1 MSKKKKTQSELILDT
16 LMTGNNLL
24 LKEITKMASEA
35 SAQEVKIQSV
45 SNIMTKLS
53 DPGRSS
59 TGHFIIKNKTPEGY
73 AYSLV
78 PEILNL
84 APEEIY
90 GLTRK
95 TGKDRFTLKMA
106 VQKIPELEKYAQKTV
121 KTAGRK
127 KSAAKKPGKKG
138 AVSTRSVTP
147 KGRPAKVTESETP
160 EEPAAQKTA
169 FMDLKDSFQEGIQ
182 RIGGLRIKFHFTA
195 KILKR

>member
-1 MSKKKKTQSELILDT
+1 MTKEKKTRNERIIDALL
-16 LMTGNNLL
+16 TGNPLF
-24 LKEITKMASEA
+24 LKEITRMVSDASGETIKN
-35 SAQEVKIQSV
+35 E
-45 SNIMTKLS
+45 NIAILMTKLS
-53 DPGRSS
+53 SRKKCEI
-59 TGHFIIKNKTPEGY
+59 GHFIAKIKTPDGFSY
-73 AYSLV
+73 TLI

-84 APEEIY
+84 TPEEIY
-90 GLTRK
+90 GLIRK
-95 TGKDRFTLKMA
+95 TGKDRFTLEMA

-138 AVSTRSVTP
+138 AVSTRSGTR